1 MTKHTVNDHAG
12 SPHGVEDAFPMV
24 TVSDRLTA
32 WLTFFGVR
40 VGESRDA
47 YLISWQ
53 KPNWRLARRTF
64 LGTILLLYGVLF
76 VASLPRFSF
85 WGPFATIDEQLQYYL
100 VARNYA
106 EYGFL
111 TNYLLPD
118 LSSASSPAHH
128 PYLYNH
134 QPPGPQLLIGL
145 LIRVFG
151 ERYTLI
157 RIILAII
164 FLLGLCCFARVL
176 AHVPLGGHYFPE
188 LALLFIRPNTIMHSI
203 DHPAYAAFPFCA
215 FFPIVAL
222 ERYHASGR
230 TGWLVAAAGVTF
242 LAANYLIYG
251 PLIMIFV
258 MWTLGAALNVMPLKR
273 SELLLLYAVAL
284 LGFALHLSQT
294 VLAVGWAVF
303 IDEFLFTLSN
313 RMTGIPTRSELL
325 EFFQSHGL
333 VLYGDHALQASRLGA
348 AVWEVL
354 SFPGRQGW
362 AAVLAVI
369 GCLGLV
375 TQTRVDEREVL
386 LARPFAEWLWA
397 IVRATLWIGLS
408 VVTPVLMFP
417 AFSSG
422 YLLGGTNEFLLALF
436 CVLSLTATLK
446 FVRRMAVGSTL
457 RDLARVLC
465 VVGLAWIGLA
475 QVKAAGRVVSE
486 VGEWIVRSR
495 PEADVFRVR
504 DELRGKAAMT
514 NVDPAVVGFFTREA
528 AFGGCHR
535 ASVLGPG
542 IDVAK
547 CFVHFVRGYPSSGGT
562 QPSVYVWFRD
572 GNPFCADAAE
582 CIEREDLEGMYERL
596 FGNKLIAAFNLQ
608 KRLTEPKREASTAP
622 SP

>member
-1 MTKHTVNDHAG
+1 MSG
-12 SPHGVEDAFPMV
+12 
-24 TVSDRLTA
+24 RLTA

-53 KPNWRLARRTF
+53 KPSWQKPNWRLARRTF
-64 LGTILLLYGVLF
+64 LGIILLFYGVLF

-85 WGPFATIDEQLQYYL
+85 WGPFATVDEQLQYYL

-118 LSSASSPAHH
+118 LSSASSPAQH

-145 LIRVFG
+145 LIRSFG
-151 ERYTLI
+151 ERYTVI
-157 RIILAII
+157 RVILAII
-164 FLLGLCCFARVL
+164 FLLGLWCFARVL
-176 AHVPLGGHYFPE
+176 AHVRLGGHYFPE
-188 LALLFIRPNTIMHSI
+188 LALLFVRPSTIMHSI

-215 FFPIVAL
+215 FFPIIAL
-222 ERYHASGR
+222 ERYHTSGR

-251 PLIMIFV
+251 PMIMIFV
-258 MWTLGAALNVMPLKR
+258 MWTLGAALRLIPLKR
-273 SELLLLYAVAL
+273 GELLFLCGVAL
-284 LGFALHLSQT
+284 LGFVLHLSQT
-294 VLAVGWAVF
+294 ILAVGWAVF

-313 RMTGIPTRSELL
+313 RMAGIPTRSELM

-333 VLYGDHALQASRLGA
+333 VLYGEHVLQASRLGA

-362 AAVLAVI
+362 AAVLTLI
-369 GCLGLV
+369 GCIGLV
-375 TQTRVDEREVL
+375 TQAQVNEREL
-386 LARPFAEWLWA
+386 RLERSFAEWLWT

-408 VVTPVLMFP
+408 VLTPVLMFP

-446 FVRRMAVGSTL
+446 FVRRMAVGSTV
-457 RDLARVLC
+457 RVLAGVLC
-465 VVGLAWIGLA
+465 VVGLAWIGWA
-475 QVKAAGRVVSE
+475 QVKAAGGVVSE
-486 VGEWIVRSR
+486 VGEWIVRPR
-495 PEADVFRVR
+495 PEVDVFRVR

-528 AFGGCHR
+528 AFGGCHK
-535 ASVLGPG
+535 ASVLGPE
-542 IDVAK
+542 IDVAE
-547 CFVHFVRGYPSSGGT
+547 CFVHFIRGHPSSWGR

-572 GNPFCADAAE
+572 GNPFCADAGE
-582 CIEREDLEGMYERL
+582 CIERKDIERLYERL
-596 FGNKLIAAFNLQ
+596 FGNELIAAFDLE
-608 KRLTEPKREASTAP
+608 KRLTEPKHEAPTAR